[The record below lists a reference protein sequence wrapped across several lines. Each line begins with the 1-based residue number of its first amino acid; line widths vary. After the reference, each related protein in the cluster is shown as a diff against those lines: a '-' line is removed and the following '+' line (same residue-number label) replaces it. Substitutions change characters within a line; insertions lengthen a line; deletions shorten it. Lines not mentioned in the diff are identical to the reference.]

1 MSLQLHN
8 TLTRRIDPFVPLTPG
23 RATLYTCGPT
33 IYNYA
38 HIGNFRTFLFEDLL
52 RRWLEASGYDVFHI
66 MNLTDVD
73 DRTIAAAVKQGV
85 PLRQHVDPFARAFEE
100 DRDWLRIRPPHAQ
113 PRATEYIGPMIEL
126 ISGLLEKGVAY
137 KGEDG
142 SVYFAI
148 ARFPAYGRL
157 SQLDRRELRAG
168 ASERVSADEYA
179 KEDARDFVLWK
190 AVKPEDEAVGA
201 AWDAPF
207 GRGRPGWH
215 IECSAM
221 ALELIR
227 RKWGV
232 DVLDIHAGAVDLIFP
247 HHEDEIAQ
255 SCAYTGREEFAR
267 FWLHG
272 EFLDVGGTKMSKRYG
287 NILTVRDLREQGA
300 DAGAVR
306 HLLFNTHYRQKLDWR
321 DEALAAARE
330 GSARLG
336 AFRDRLELVGGE
348 VDDAEAQAAVE
359 RFRTAFAGALDN
371 DLNAPE
377 ALAALHVLVREGN
390 RRLDEGGRLGPGFRA
405 AWSLAD
411 EVLAVA
417 PSARAR
423 TVAAEA
429 LAVAEEDGIPV
440 RPPEVPPPDFADG
453 EGWALRWAAVRATEK
468 RARNFGEADRIR
480 DLLKEAGWEIRDR
493 RDGAIEVVKRRSVVG
508 LAPSIRRAV
517 LTSVSGLYGFARN
530 AHCILSSKAES
541 ARPSTHPETNRTGM
555 RG

>member
-1 MSLQLHN
+1 MSLQLYN
-8 TLTRRIDPFVPLTPG
+8 TLSRRIDPFTPLVSG
-23 RATLYTCGPT
+23 RVTFYTCGPT

-52 RRWLEASGYDVFHI
+52 RRWLEASGYEVFHI

-73 DRTIAAAVKQGV
+73 DRTIAAAVSKGV
-85 PLRQHVDPFARAFEE
+85 QLRQHVDPFARAFEE
-100 DRDWLRIRPPHAQ
+100 DRDWLRIRAPHAQ
-113 PRATEYIGPMIEL
+113 PRATEYIGAMIEL
-126 ISGLLEKGVAY
+126 ITGLLDKGVAY
-137 KGEDG
+137 RGEDG

-190 AVKPEDEAVGA
+190 AAKPEDEAVGA

-227 RKWGV
+227 RKWNV

-255 SCAYTGREEFAR
+255 SCAYTGRDEFAR

-300 DAGAVR
+300 DAGAIR

-336 AFRDRLELVGGE
+336 AFRDRLELGGGDN
-348 VDDAEAQAAVE
+348 DDSEAIAAAE
-359 RFRTAFAGALDN
+359 RFRDGFAGALDN

-390 RRLDEGGRLGPGFRA
+390 RLLDEGRRLGPAFRA
-405 AWSLAD
+405 AWNLAD

-423 TVAAEA
+423 TVTAEA

-440 RPPEVPPPDFADG
+440 RPPEVPPPDASDG
-453 EGWALRWAAVRATEK
+453 ESWALRWAAVRAAEK

-480 DLLKEAGWEIRDR
+480 DLLRGAGWEIRDR
-493 RDGAIEVVKRRSVVG
+493 RDGAIEVVRQG
-508 LAPSIRRAV
+508 PP
-517 LTSVSGLYGFARN
+517 
-530 AHCILSSKAES
+530 H
-541 ARPSTHPETNRTGM
+541 
-555 RG
+555 

>member
-1 MSLQLHN
+1 MTLRLHN
-8 TLTRRIDPFVPLTPG
+8 TLTRTVEPFVPLHPG
-23 RATLYTCGPT
+23 RVTLYTCGPT

-52 RRWLEASGYDVFHI
+52 RRWLEASGYEVFHI

-73 DRTIAAAVKQGV
+73 DRTIAAAVGKGV
-85 PLRQHVDPFARAFEE
+85 SLRAHVDPFARAFEE
-100 DRDWLRIRPPHAQ
+100 DRDWLRILPAHAQ
-113 PRATEYIGPMIEL
+113 PRATEYIPSMIEL
-126 ISGLLEKGVAY
+126 IQALLERGVAY

-148 ARFPAYGRL
+148 AKFPAYGRL

-179 KEDARDFVLWK
+179 KEDARDFVVWK
-190 AVKPEDEAVGA
+190 AARPEDEAVGA

-255 SCAYTGREEFAR
+255 SCAYTGRDEFAR
-267 FWLHG
+267 YWVHG
-272 EFLDVGGTKMSKRYG
+272 EFLDLAGTKMSKRYG
-287 NILTVRDLREQGA
+287 NILTVRDLRDQGA

-306 HLLFNTHYRQKLDWR
+306 HLLFNTHYRQKLDWS
-321 DEALAAARE
+321 DAALAGARE

-336 AFRDRLELVGGE
+336 AFRDRLGLAASGE
-348 VDDAEAQAAVE
+348 DDPEAGAAAE
-359 RFRTAFAGALDN
+359 RFRAAFSAGLDD

-390 RRLDEGGRLGPGFRA
+390 RLLDEGRRLGPAFQG
-405 AWSLAD
+405 AWALAD
-411 EVLAVA
+411 SVLAVG
-417 PSARAR
+417 PTERAR
-423 TVAAEA
+423 TIAADA

-440 RPPEVPPPDFADG
+440 RPPEVPPFEPADA
-453 EGWALRWAAVRATEK
+453 EEWALRWAAVRAGEK
-468 RARNFGEADRIR
+468 RERNFAEADRIR
-480 DLLKEAGWEIRDR
+480 DLLRVSGWEIRDR
-493 RDGAIEVVKRRSVVG
+493 RDGAIEVVRRI
-508 LAPSIRRAV
+508 PP
-517 LTSVSGLYGFARN
+517 
-530 AHCILSSKAES
+530 H
-541 ARPSTHPETNRTGM
+541 
-555 RG
+555 

>member
-1 MSLQLHN
+1 MTLRLHN
-8 TLTRRIDPFVPLTPG
+8 TLTRRIETFTPLVPG
-23 RATLYTCGPT
+23 RVSLYTCGPT

-52 RRWLEASGYDVFHI
+52 RRWLEASGYEVFHV

-73 DRTIAAAVKQGV
+73 DRTIAAAVGKGV
-85 PLRQHVDPFARAFEE
+85 SLRQHVDPFARAFEE
-100 DRDWLRIRPPHAQ
+100 DRDWLRIRPAHEQ

-126 ISGLLEKGVAY
+126 IRGLLDKGVAY
-137 KGEDG
+137 QGEDG

-190 AVKPEDEAVGA
+190 AAKPEDEAVGA

-232 DVLDIHAGAVDLIFP
+232 DVLDIHAGGVDLIFP

-267 FWLHG
+267 YWVHG
-272 EFLDVGGTKMSKRYG
+272 EFLDLAGTKMSKRYG

-300 DAGAVR
+300 DPGAVR
-306 HLLFNTHYRQKLDWR
+306 HLLFNTHYRQKLDWS
-321 DEALAAARE
+321 DAALAGARE

-336 AFRDRLELVGGE
+336 AFRDRLELAAAGE
-348 VDDAEAQAAVE
+348 DDPEASAAAD
-359 RFRTAFAGALDN
+359 RFRSAFTAALDD
-371 DLNAPE
+371 DLNAPG
-377 ALAALHVLVREGN
+377 ALGALHVLVREGN
-390 RRLDEGGRLGPGFRA
+390 RLLDEGRRLGPGFQA

-411 EVLAVA
+411 EVLTVA
-417 PSARAR
+417 PSTRAR
-423 TVAAEA
+423 TVAADA
-429 LAVAEEDGIPV
+429 LTVAEEDGIPV
-440 RPPEVPPPDFADG
+440 RPPEVPPPDPRDA
-453 EGWALRWAAVRATEK
+453 EAWAVRWAAVRAAEK
-468 RARNFGEADRIR
+468 RGRNFGEADRIR
-480 DLLKEAGWEIRDR
+480 DLLRGAGWEIRDR
-493 RDGAIEVVKRRSVVG
+493 RDGAIEVVPRLR
-508 LAPSIRRAV
+508 
-517 LTSVSGLYGFARN
+517 
-530 AHCILSSKAES
+530 
-541 ARPSTHPETNRTGM
+541 
-555 RG
+555 